1 MAGVLLPAYAGRQ
14 QALGVRRAERRI
26 YVSDDDFPDPRSGFV
41 VTHFL
46 VVSDQDRSR
55 EFYRTVF
62 GAKVVLERDPVIM
75 RMANSWL
82 ILNAGGGPTDDKPAV
97 TLAPP
102 ADPDRASAF
111 LNLRV
116 ADIAACY
123 AQWSARG
130 AEFLT
135 EPKDHG
141 REIRAYIRDPD
152 GHLIEVGQTTARPS

>member
-1 MAGVLLPAYAGRQ
+1 MT
-14 QALGVRRAERRI
+14 EH
-26 YVSDDDFPDPRSGFV
+26 DFPDPQSGFV

-82 ILNAGGGPTDDKPAV
+82 ILNSGGGPTDDKPTV
-97 TLAPP
+97 TLAPRS
-102 ADPDRASAF
+102 DPDHASAF

-116 ADIAACY
+116 ADIATSY

-152 GHLIEVGQTTARPS
+152 GHLIEVGQTTARTGPR

>member
-1 MAGVLLPAYAGRQ
+1 MSDAQFPAPQ
-14 QALGVRRAERRI
+14 
-26 YVSDDDFPDPRSGFV
+26 SGFV

-55 EFYRTVF
+55 EFYQSVF
-62 GAKVVLERDPVIM
+62 GATVVLERDPVILQI
-75 RMANSWL
+75 ANTWL
-82 ILNAGGGPTDDKPAV
+82 IMNVGGGPTDDKPTV
-97 TLAPP
+97 ILAPP
-102 ADPDRASAF
+102 ADPDRTSAF

-116 ADIAACY
+116 ADIARAY
-123 AQWSARG
+123 AEWSAKG

-152 GHLIEVGQTTARPS
+152 GHLIEVGQSTGPHAAT